1 MISTIAREVEF
12 DLKGLGQLNHSDKH
26 SINQIKFHADRMS
39 VGVGRVLSEEK
50 AERFSLM
57 SDIIKNM
64 IYATSNYQR
73 ALETLSKVRNFYLG
87 LHPYAFEGLRGED
100 LEEAKSVEWVK
111 KYIQNC

>member
-1 MISTIAREVEF
+1 MAEIVKNIDTVAQQIAAVQTEKIFVIYSLCEVISTIAREVEF
-12 DLKGLGQLNHSDKH
+12 DLKWLGQLNHSDKH

-64 IYATSNYQR
+64 IYA
-73 ALETLSKVRNFYLG
+73 
-87 LHPYAFEGLRGED
+87 D
-100 LEEAKSVEWVK
+100 LELPESTRDIVEG
-111 KYIQNC
+111 

>member
-1 MISTIAREVEF
+1 MAKIVKNLDTVAQQIAAVQTEKIFVIYNLCEVISTIAREVEF

-64 IYATSNYQR
+64 IYA
-73 ALETLSKVRNFYLG
+73 
-87 LHPYAFEGLRGED
+87 D
-100 LEEAKSVEWVK
+100 LELPESTRDIVEG
-111 KYIQNC
+111 